1 MSERVRLI
9 LDVDT
14 GTDDA
19 LALGYAVASPKIDLV
34 AVTTVAGNVDVE
46 KATANT
52 LSVLD
57 WLGGGHIPVHRGA
70 SRPLVR
76 AHRDASNFH
85 HEGGLGGA
93 QLARSTRCVGADR
106 GPAAIIRL
114 ARQYPGMLTLV
125 ALGPL
130 TNLAISLNVEPELPE
145 LLKSV
150 VVMGGAF
157 TVPGNTTAAAEF
169 NIFVDPEAAE
179 QVFSTPFSNLTAVGL
194 DVTERVALNR
204 DDWHAVNAA
213 DSLPPSASLLGEVV
227 KFAFS
232 ELDRDEFSL
241 HDPLAVAV
249 ATDPTLV
256 DINELAIA
264 VDAVDPDRGRTR
276 IVGPGTVRVAASVH
290 AQRALDEFRRTV
302 GLRPLGKES

>member
-1 MSERVRLI
+1 
-9 LDVDT
+9 
-14 GTDDA
+14 
-19 LALGYAVASPKIDLV
+19 
-34 AVTTVAGNVDVE
+34 
-46 KATANT
+46 
-52 LSVLD
+52 
-57 WLGGGHIPVHRGA
+57 
-70 SRPLVR
+70 
-76 AHRDASNFH
+76 
-85 HEGGLGGA
+85 
-93 QLARSTRCVGADR
+93 
-106 GPAAIIRL
+106 
-114 ARQYPGMLTLV
+114 MLTLV

-204 DDWHAVNAA
+204 DDWDAVNAA
-213 DSLPPSASLLGEVV
+213 DSLPPSASLLGEVG

-241 HDPLAVAV
+241 HDPFAVAV